1 MSIIAPQCCPEEFS
15 FARQVQNGHLSPHF
29 HSGKTTILHQDR
41 LGTNIKTETE
51 THKDER
57 VQGGSPLEERRPS
70 PTQAA
75 AFLPCQPFRRRWLP
89 RVVALNLKERAA
101 QSQRLVVTVPPR
113 RRSAPQPRSRQVE
126 ALAAAK
132 RGRAFKNFCCMCWS
146 RACLGKS
153 SNPMTVSRAQNILQ
167 RLFQRER
174 ERERESRFAPGGQ
187 RGLEHSHS
195 SARLELFAMKASGN
209 LEGNTA
215 A

>member
-15 FARQVQNGHLSPHF
+15 LARQVQNGHITPHF

-41 LGTNIKTETE
+41 LETNIKTETE

-174 ERERESRFAPGGQ
+174 ERGRAVSHLAGSEGSSTAIAARGWSCSR
-187 RGLEHSHS
+187 
-195 SARLELFAMKASGN
+195 
-209 LEGNTA
+209 
-215 A
+215 